1 MEHTTQTAPN
11 PSEQEKQAIFA
22 RVWKRVMAGQEAA
35 CPLTWTDP
43 VPQAETAAAPAP
55 APADPGEGAGQPA
68 LPVAC
73 PVPQPRGD
81 FPQAETAGVLGPG
94 CLECAPLL
102 QSLIRRELADG
113 REYQTLAR
121 RASGAPARVL
131 AALAGEKKRRARKVS
146 AAYFLIAGVRYWPEA
161 APCPPMPSYLGALR
175 RRFGQEQAA
184 MAAYLA
190 GAEATEDPCLRQLFW
205 DHAQEN
211 WDQACR
217 VRALVEQLC

>member
-43 VPQAETAAAPAP
+43 VPQAETAADPAP

-73 PVPQPRGD
+73 PAPQPRGD

-146 AAYFLIAGVRYWPEA
+146 AAYFLIAGVRY
-161 APCPPMPSYLGALR
+161 Y
-175 RRFGQEQAA
+175 
-184 MAAYLA
+184 
-190 GAEATEDPCLRQLFW
+190 
-205 DHAQEN
+205 
-211 WDQACR
+211 
-217 VRALVEQLC
+217 

>member
-35 CPLTWTDP
+35 CPLAWTDP

-73 PVPQPRGD
+73 PAPQPRGD

-146 AAYFLIAGVRYWPEA
+146 A
-161 APCPPMPSYLGALR
+161 LR

>member
-1 MEHTTQTAPN
+1 MHLFTGFLLYKIKKSTFTPFIH
-11 PSEQEKQAIFA
+11 IF
-22 RVWKRVMAGQEAA
+22 
-35 CPLTWTDP
+35 
-43 VPQAETAAAPAP
+43 
-55 APADPGEGAGQPA
+55 
-68 LPVAC
+68 
-73 PVPQPRGD
+73 PRSLII
-81 FPQAETAGVLGPG
+81 FFIPQAETAGVLGPG